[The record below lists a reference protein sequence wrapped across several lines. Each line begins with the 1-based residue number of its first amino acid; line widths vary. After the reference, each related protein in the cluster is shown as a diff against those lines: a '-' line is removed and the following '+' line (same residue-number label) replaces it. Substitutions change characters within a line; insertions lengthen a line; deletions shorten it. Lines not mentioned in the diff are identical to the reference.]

1 MHNTTPM
8 VIDCQSCP
16 VRETHCGDCMVTALG
31 RVQPL
36 DVQPHDVH
44 PHDVHPLDAP
54 LLGSPTLLSE
64 PGLPLDAAERR
75 AVDVFVRAGLV
86 DAGSTGSLRAR
97 GEPWGEVRAV
107 G

>member
-16 VRETHCGDCMVTALG
+16 VREIHCADCMVTALG
-31 RVQPL
+31 RVHPL
-36 DVQPHDVH
+36 DAQ
-44 PHDVHPLDAP
+44 PLDAP
-54 LLGSPTLLSE
+54 LPGRPTLLPE